1 MMFSYGSGCA
11 ASLFALKFS
20 EDYKK
25 IAANAEFKDR
35 LAQRTKVSAENYD
48 AIMAKRE
55 SMFGKKDYSPIVS

>member
-11 ASLFALKFS
+11 ASLFTLKFS

-55 SMFGKKDYSPIVS
+55 